1 VIYGLADV
9 HANVPPN
16 AAGVTTAFVATAFAT
31 AFTIIDP
38 VGMIPLTVSVTAD
51 ATPTRR
57 AAIVNQ
63 AILVAAIV
71 IVVMGALGKSILDAL
86 GITLPAF
93 TIAGGALLFLIAV
106 DMLFGRK
113 TGTKQTAEEERE
125 GAESPNPAVFPLAV
139 PMIAGP
145 GTIATVLVLVT
156 LAAGDREKLAVVFAA
171 YAAAMVVTWLCM
183 RLSTQMLRLIGTTGI
198 HVVTRLFGI
207 LLSAL
212 AVQFILNGLAETPLL
227 RH

>member
-1 VIYGLADV
+1 
-9 HANVPPN
+9 
-16 AAGVTTAFVATAFAT
+16 VTSAFIATAFAT

-38 VGMIPLTVSVTAD
+38 VGMIPLTVSVTAN
-51 ATPTRR
+51 ASPAQRS
-57 AAIVNQ
+57 AIVDR
-63 AILVAAIV
+63 AILVAAVV
-71 IVVMGALGKSILDAL
+71 ILVMGIVGKPLLDSL

-125 GAESPNPAVFPLAV
+125 GAESTNPAVFPLAV

-156 LAAGDREKLAVVFAA
+156 LAGGDREKLAVVFAA
-171 YAAAMVVTWLCM
+171 YASAMAVTWICM
-183 RLSTQMLRLIGTTGI
+183 RLSTQMLRVIGTTGT

-212 AVQFILNGLAETPLL
+212 AVQFVLNGLAETPLL
-227 RH
+227 HH

>member
-1 VIYGLADV
+1 
-9 HANVPPN
+9 
-16 AAGVTTAFVATAFAT
+16 VTTAFVATAFAT

-38 VGMIPLTVSVTAD
+38 IGMIPLTVSVTAN
-51 ATPTRR
+51 ATPAQRSE
-57 AAIVNQ
+57 IVDR
-63 AILVAAIV
+63 AILVAAVV
-71 IVVMGALGKSILDAL
+71 IFVMGLVWKPLLDSL

-93 TIAGGALLFLIAV
+93 TIAGGALLFLISV

-113 TGTKQTAEEERE
+113 TGTKQTEEEERE
-125 GAESPNPAVFPLAV
+125 GAESTNPAVFPLAV

-156 LAAGDREKLAVVFAA
+156 LAGGDQEKLGVVFAA
-171 YAAAMVVTWLCM
+171 YASAMAVTWVCM
-183 RLSTQMLRLIGTTGI
+183 RLSTQMLRVIGTTGT

-212 AVQFILNGLAETPLL
+212 AVQFVLNGLSQTPLL
-227 RH
+227 HH

>member
-1 VIYGLADV
+1 
-9 HANVPPN
+9 
-16 AAGVTTAFVATAFAT
+16 VTTAFVATAFAT

-38 VGMIPLTVSVTAD
+38 VGMIPLTISVTAD
-51 ATPTRR
+51 ATPARR

-63 AILVAAIV
+63 AILVAGAV
-71 IVVMGALGKSILDAL
+71 ILVMGVVGKPLLDSL

-106 DMLFGRK
+106 EMLFGRNP
-113 TGTKQTAEEERE
+113 GTKQTPEEERE
-125 GAESPNPAVFPLAV
+125 GAESANPAVFPLAV

-156 LAAGDREKLAVVFAA
+156 LAAGDGQKLAVVFAA
-171 YAAAMVVTWLCM
+171 YVCAMMVTWICM
-183 RLSTQMLRLIGTTGI
+183 RLSTRILRVIGTTGV
-198 HVVTRLFGI
+198 HVITRLFGI

-212 AVQFILNGLAETPLL
+212 AVQFVLNGLAQTPLL
-227 RH
+227 HH

>member
-1 VIYGLADV
+1 
-9 HANVPPN
+9 
-16 AAGVTTAFVATAFAT
+16 VTSAFVATAFAT

-38 VGMIPLTVSVTAD
+38 VGMIPLTVSVTAG
-51 ATPTRR
+51 ATPARR
-57 AAIVNQ
+57 AAIVDQ

-71 IVVMGALGKSILDAL
+71 ILVMGIVGKTILDSL

-93 TIAGGALLFLIAV
+93 TIAGGALLFLISV

-113 TGTKQTAEEERE
+113 TGTKQTPEEERE

-145 GTIATVLVLVT
+145 GTITTVLVLAT
-156 LAAGDREKLAVVFAA
+156 LGAGDAAKLGVVFAA
-171 YAAAMVVTWLCM
+171 YASAMAAAWVCM
-183 RLSTQMLRLIGTTGI
+183 RLSTQMLRLIGTTGV

-212 AVQFILNGLAETPLL
+212 AVQFVLNGLAATPLL
-227 RH
+227 HR

>member
-1 VIYGLADV
+1 M
-9 HANVPPN
+9 
-16 AAGVTTAFVATAFAT
+16 TATFIATAFAT

-38 VGMIPLTVSVTAD
+38 VGMIPLSLSVTAE
-51 ATPTRR
+51 ARPERR
-57 AAIVNQ
+57 AALADQ
-63 AILVAAIV
+63 AALVAALV
-71 IVVMGALGKSILDAL
+71 ILVVGLVGKPVLDAL

-93 TIAGGALLFLIAV
+93 TIAGGVLLFLIAV
-106 DMLFGRK
+106 DMLFGRR

-125 GAESPNPAVFPLAV
+125 VAEAVNPAVFPLAV

-156 LAAGDREKLAVVFAA
+156 LAGGDRAKLLVVVAA
-171 YAAAMVVTWLCM
+171 YASAMLVTWACM
-183 RLSTQMLRLIGTTGI
+183 RGANRLLRLIGKTGV

-212 AVQFILNGLAETPLL
+212 AVQFVINGLAATPLL
-227 RH
+227 HR

>member
-1 VIYGLADV
+1 
-9 HANVPPN
+9 
-16 AAGVTTAFVATAFAT
+16 VTSAFVATAFAT

-38 VGMIPLTVSVTAD
+38 VGMIPLAVSVTAG
-51 ATPTRR
+51 ATPARR
-57 AAIVNQ
+57 AAIVDQ
-63 AILVAAIV
+63 ATLVASAV
-71 IVVMGALGKSILDAL
+71 ILIMGVVGKPILDSL

-106 DMLFGRK
+106 DMLFGRSP
-113 TGTKQTAEEERE
+113 GTKQTPEEERE
-125 GAESPNPAVFPLAV
+125 GAESSNPAVFPLAV

-156 LAAGDREKLAVVFAA
+156 LAGGDRAKLAVVFAA
-171 YAAAMVVTWLCM
+171 YASAMVVTWICM
-183 RLSTQMLRLIGTTGI
+183 RLSTQLLRVIGATGI

-212 AVQFILNGLAETPLL
+212 AVQFILNGLEAAPLL
-227 RH
+227 HH